1 MALIVG
7 YYLFITSYAGAIAE
21 KYPFGGE
28 FNLLIMPFA
37 LGFIACYLFSG
48 FSMKRVSL
56 VALVP
61 IISLIPKMT
70 EGGDPAKPGLEY
82 FVYLIIIVSFCVGA
96 FSEIGVGYLYRS
108 IKHGR
113 GCGTGSRT

>member
-1 MALIVG
+1 MLLVTLIVG
-7 YYLFITSYAGAIAE
+7 YYLFIANYAIAIAE

-28 FNLLIMPFA
+28 FNLLIMPFV
-37 LGFIACYLFSG
+37 LGFVACYMFSG
-48 FSMKRVSL
+48 FSIKRVSL

-82 FVYLIIIVSFCVGA
+82 FVYLVIIVSFCVGA
-96 FSEIGVGYLYRS
+96 FSEIGVGYLYRL
-108 IKHGR
+108 IKQGR
-113 GCGTGSRT
+113 GCGA